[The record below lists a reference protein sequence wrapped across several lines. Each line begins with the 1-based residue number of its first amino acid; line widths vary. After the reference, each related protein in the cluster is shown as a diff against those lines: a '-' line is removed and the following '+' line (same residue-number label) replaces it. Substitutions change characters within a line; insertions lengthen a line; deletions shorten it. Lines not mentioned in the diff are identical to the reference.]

1 MAQLVKHGIID
12 RSGRFNC
19 ESDPRLT
26 EGDQG
31 KQFQLVP
38 PHNKHGE
45 IVITQADISNLM
57 RSKAGV
63 FASIRVLMD
72 STQIGPG
79 DLDAVYL
86 AGGFGNYMN
95 TDNAIEIGMLPDVVK
110 EKIHFVGN
118 TSMAGAKKVL
128 FSREALATAENIA
141 SNMTYFDLMSH
152 HAYMEE
158 FIRASFLPHTDM
170 TLFPSVAGKQ
180 GTEAQRHKGTEARF
194 RPCGRG

>member
-1 MAQLVKHGIID
+1 M
-12 RSGRFNC
+12 
-19 ESDPRLT
+19 
-26 EGDQG
+26 
-31 KQFQLVP
+31 P
-38 PHNKHGE
+38 PHNGHDE

-72 STQIGPG
+72 STQISPS

-95 TDNAIEIGMLPDVVK
+95 TDNAIAIGMLPDVPD

-128 FSREALATAENIA
+128 LSRAALATAENIA

-152 HAYMEE
+152 QAYMEE
-158 FIRASFLPHTDM
+158 FIRASFLPHTDL
-170 TLFPSVAGKQ
+170 TLFPSVAGVE
-180 GTEAQRHKGTEARF
+180 GLEN
-194 RPCGRG
+194 RGYN